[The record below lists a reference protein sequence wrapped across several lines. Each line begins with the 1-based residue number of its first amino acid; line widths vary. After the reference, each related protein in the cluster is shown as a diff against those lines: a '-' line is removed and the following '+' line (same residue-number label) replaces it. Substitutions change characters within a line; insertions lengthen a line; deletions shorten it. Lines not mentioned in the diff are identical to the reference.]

1 MELDDEQLMAAVAE
15 GDQRA
20 FATLVQRHLP
30 RAYAIARRVLPEQ
43 ADAEDAA
50 QEAFTRI
57 WTHAA
62 DWQPG
67 RARFTTW
74 LQRILV
80 NQCLDQ
86 LRRRKRRPEQDIDA
100 LLEELLDPD
109 ADTAAEVQRARE
121 AAEVQRVVQRLPDKQ
136 RMAVVLCYF
145 EEHSNPQA
153 AELMGVHIK
162 ALEGLLGR
170 ARAQLRR
177 WLPGRPNEENTDER

>member
-1 MELDDEQLMAAVAE
+1 MQLDDERLMAAVAE
-15 GDQRA
+15 GDERA
-20 FATLVQRHLP
+20 FAILVQRHLP

-67 RARFTTW
+67 RALFTTW

-86 LRRRKRRPEQDIDA
+86 LRRRERRPEQRQVDRRG
-100 LLEELLDPD
+100 
-109 ADTAAEVQRARE
+109 AAA
-121 AAEVQRVVQRLPDKQ
+121 DKQ

-145 EEHSNPQA
+145 EEHSTPGRRTHGTPPQ
-153 AELMGVHIK
+153 G
-162 ALEGLLGR
+162 
-170 ARAQLRR
+170 
-177 WLPGRPNEENTDER
+177 PGRPAGPGPRAIAPLVARKPGQPPHRGARR